1 MKILLVTIDN
11 NAWAVTFRARSLAKE
26 FLKKGHIIAIKDR
39 HSIKSD
45 FDNWVKDYDIIQFL
59 FSGGLTEF
67 SEQFKKYPNKF
78 FTSIVSHRSIEGMWD
93 DKKKL
98 IEVYENSAG
107 IIALSNRLNAAISP
121 RVKTPVIYIPN
132 GVDVK
137 LFKPEYSF
145 TVGFVGRRDK
155 YKGYHLIKEACE
167 NLGINFIHDGNE
179 YPKAVT
185 PHNQMPEIYKKFDCL
200 VIASEGEGCHNPTLE
215 ALAMNIPVIS
225 TDIGIARDLDG
236 VILVH
241 RDVGSIMEGIRKV
254 YGRKQMMDN
263 FTWDIIASKYLRV
276 YNQFLKG
283 KLC

>member
-11 NAWAVTFRARSLAKE
+11 NDWAVTFRAQSLKKE
-26 FLKKGHIIAIKDR
+26 FIKLKHMVTIKDR
-39 HSIKSD
+39 HSIKED
-45 FDNWVKDYDIIQFL
+45 FDSWVKDYDIIQFL

-67 SEQFKKYPNKF
+67 YDKFKQYPNKF
-78 FTSIVSHRSIEGMWD
+78 FTSIVSHRSIEGWWD
-93 DKKKL
+93 KPDKM
-98 IEVYENSAG
+98 IEIYENSAG
-107 IIALSNRLNAAISP
+107 IVSLSNKLKEIIAP
-121 RVKTPVIYIPN
+121 RVHTSITYISN

-137 LFKPEYSF
+137 LFKPEYNF
-145 TVGFVGRRDK
+145 TVGYVGRRDE

-167 NLGINFIHDGNE
+167 KLSINFIHDGNE

-185 PHNQMPEIYKKFDCL
+185 PHNKMPEIYKQFDCL

-225 TDIGIARDLDG
+225 TDVGIASELDG
-236 VILVH
+236 VIVVE
-241 RDVGSIMEGIRKV
+241 RDVESIMKGIRKI
-254 YGRKQMMDN
+254 YGRKQMMQD
-263 FTWDIIASKYLRV
+263 FTWDIIASRYLRL